1 MTSKQTCI
9 CITCG
14 GRFTRKISGNRHN
27 LNLHLGM
34 SIIIETS
41 LYYIG
46 GLQGKY
52 PIPDSSTAIRRK
64 IVTPVIRNYPSNFNI
79 DNNSIINDFFQDN
92 TAYIDSIIEKYDE
105 KLKPFLSMEE
115 INKFVQDWI
124 IHPITS
130 TYVNNMEELNKHIK
144 MLDNYIGYI
153 RIKKRLGD
161 KSKLNLP
168 DIKIER
174 MKS

>member
-14 GRFTRKISGNRHN
+14 RGFTRKTSGNPHN
-27 LNLHLGM
+27 LNLHSGM
-34 SIIIETS
+34 SIIIEPS
-41 LYYIG
+41 FYYFG
-46 GLQGKY
+46 VLQGKY

-79 DNNSIINDFFQDN
+79 DNNSIFNNFFQDN
-92 TAYIDSIIEKYDE
+92 AAHIDSIIEKYDE
-105 KLKPFLSMEE
+105 KLKPYLSMEE

-130 TYVNNMEELNKHIK
+130 TYVDNMEELNKHIRK
-144 MLDNYIGYI
+144 VDNYVGYI
-153 RIKKRLGD
+153 RIKKRLE
-161 KSKLNLP
+161 
-168 DIKIER
+168 IKVN
-174 MKS
+174 